1 MNCIYHNIIHF
12 YAAKLNR
19 KIIFYTSRKNIQEIV
34 DEHIFNHNLL
44 DKNAKNPSFAK
55 NFNFIKPELLF
66 FSKEMLF
73 NNKINAPR
81 HSLQKTDFNIV
92 HLY

>member
-12 YAAKLNR
+12 CAAKLNR

-55 NFNFIKPELLF
+55 NFNFL
-66 FSKEMLF
+66 
-73 NNKINAPR
+73 
-81 HSLQKTDFNIV
+81 KT
-92 HLY
+92 

>member
-44 DKNAKNPSFAK
+44 DKNAKNPSLAK
-55 NFNFIKPELLF
+55 KLQFFKNLSF
-66 FSKEMLF
+66 FS
-73 NNKINAPR
+73 
-81 HSLQKTDFNIV
+81 SLKKCFLIIK
-92 HLY
+92 